1 MKDLQ
6 TKGTGNSRFLKTS
19 LAEGITWEQALAMLR
34 AGTFPV
40 DFNGFNQEGI
50 ETLGTLMKKSNIL
63 TDELATALGLTQD
76 DPTILDVFTKLKEL
90 VATAQ
95 STANSAKTTANAA
108 LPKSG
113 GTMTGNLVL
122 KGDPTS
128 NLMAATKQ
136 YVDNNNRTPAE
147 LNVLTSSGTTVK
159 AVKGSTTLTATAG
172 SDGWAKLYPSEFGE
186 WTVTAGSTSKTIN
199 IDAIAVFYLVMSDL
213 RSLSWSQVAAIS
225 KMGLASTL
233 FHIGDEK
240 TLTVN
245 GVSYTA
251 VIIGFDHDTPVDTA
265 TYGRDKAGITW
276 QLKNCL
282 NTTYQMNSSN
292 TNSGGWTSCAMR
304 TSTMATLL
312 SQLAS
317 DLKNAIVKV
326 KKLSSAGNQSTAINT
341 TEDSLFFLSEVEIFG
356 STTYAKA
363 GEGSQYEY
371 YQSGNSRV
379 KTVNGSASGWW
390 ERSPDGSNGTAF
402 CGVTSDD
409 GASHYYA
416 SYSHGVAFGF
426 CI

>member
-1 MKDLQ
+1 MKELQ

-40 DFNGFNQEGI
+40 DFNGFNLEGI

-108 LPKSG
+108 LP
-113 GTMTGNLVL
+113 
-122 KGDPTS
+122 

-136 YVDNNNRTPAE
+136 YVDNNRTPAE

-213 RSLSWSQVAAIS
+213 GSLSWSQVAAIS

-251 VIIGFDHDTPVDTA
+251 VIIGFDHDTPVNTA

-282 NTTYQMNSSN
+282 KTTYPMNSSN
-292 TNSGGWTSCAMR
+292 TNNGGWTSCAMR

-341 TEDSLFFLSEVEIFG
+341 TEDSLFLLSEVEIFG

-379 KTVNGSASGWW
+379 KTVNGSASSWW
-390 ERSPDGSNGTAF
+390 ERSPDGSDSTYF
-402 CGVTSDD
+402 CGVNSNGGANSYNASTSN
-409 GASHYYA
+409 
-416 SYSHGVAFGF
+416 GVAFGF